1 MAISTAGAGQSAGI
15 ALAPDPCYNEPVM
28 PPSSCKAET
37 WGHCPM
43 LLRFIS
49 GIVGIPLLVVL
60 VFVGEGMPFILG
72 VGLISIIGLYEFYR
86 GVRKTGA
93 EPQEWV
99 GLASA
104 FLFLFAARH
113 EFDAPGFS
121 LPGVLT
127 LFVIV
132 TLTIELLRK
141 NRAPIKNLGST
152 FLGAVYAGW
161 LFSYLVAIR
170 SLQGFFHLPKVPW
183 HIPVGAWLVLF
194 VVFAAW
200 AADTGAYLVGSKWG
214 KRRLV
219 PAVSPGKTWEGLFA
233 GLGSSVA
240 MSLVMGRTM
249 GIPWGHV
256 ILLGVAIGI
265 AGLVGD
271 LAESAMK
278 RDIGIKD
285 FGSILP
291 GHGGILDR
299 FDGLLF
305 AAPLFYYY
313 VTLVLGY

>member
-1 MAISTAGAGQSAGI
+1 
-15 ALAPDPCYNEPVM
+15 
-28 PPSSCKAET
+28 
-37 WGHCPM
+37 M
-43 LLRFIS
+43 LMRFAS
-49 GIVGIPLLVVL
+49 GIIGIPLLIIL
-60 VFVGEGMPFILG
+60 VFVREGLPFILG
-72 VGLISIIGLYEFYR
+72 VGLISVIGLYEFYR
-86 GVRKTGA
+86 GVRSTGA

-113 EFDAPGFS
+113 EFQAEGFS

-141 NRAPIKNLGST
+141 NRAPIKNLGTT
-152 FLGAVYAGW
+152 FLGAVYVGW

-170 SLQGFFHLPKVPW
+170 SLQGDFPLRGVPW
-183 HIPVGAWLVLF
+183 PIPNGAWLVLY

-200 AADTGAYLVGSKWG
+200 AADTGAYLVGGRWG
-214 KRRLV
+214 KHRLTPV
-219 PAVSPGKTWEGLFA
+219 LSPGKSWEGMFA
-233 GLGSSVA
+233 GFGSSIA
-240 MSLVMGRTM
+240 MSLIMGKAM
-249 GIPWGHV
+249 GISWAHTAA
-256 ILLGVAIGI
+256 LGLGIGI
-265 AGLVGD
+265 ASLVGD

-305 AAPLFYYY
+305 AAPMFYYY